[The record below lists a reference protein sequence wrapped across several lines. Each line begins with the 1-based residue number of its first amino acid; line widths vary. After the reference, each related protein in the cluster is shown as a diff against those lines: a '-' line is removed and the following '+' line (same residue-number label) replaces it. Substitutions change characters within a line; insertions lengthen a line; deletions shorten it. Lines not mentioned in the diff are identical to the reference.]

1 MTDAAREPASDS
13 ASNQFRAGLIQL
25 LPHLRAFARGLCGR
39 TDRADDLVQEAVLRA
54 WSAKDSFVP
63 GTNQKAWL
71 FTIARNHFLNE
82 LRKSYRETQ
91 LEEGQAE
98 VMLVSKAEQE
108 DGLNLSDLERALER
122 LPPERREALLLVGAS
137 GFSYEEAAQVCDVA
151 VGTMKSRIARGRA
164 QLAQILENEREV
176 GPSPS

>member
-1 MTDAAREPASDS
+1 MKAVASHTPVRTTVSKGLAPVPKLVTATLAATPAATVAATAAATA
-13 ASNQFRAGLIQL
+13 AS
-25 LPHLRAFARGLCGR
+25 
-39 TDRADDLVQEAVLRA
+39 RADGYSITAV
-54 WSAKDSFVP
+54 
-63 GTNQKAWL
+63 
-71 FTIARNHFLNE
+71 
-82 LRKSYRETQ
+82 
-91 LEEGQAE
+91 
-98 VMLVSKAEQE
+98 
-108 DGLNLSDLERALER
+108 ERALER